1 MAKRFQ
7 DKVVLITGASA
18 GIGAETARQLAAEG
32 ARLALLARRED
43 KLAEVK
49 AEVESLGAP
58 VVTFIADVND
68 RAALDAAVAGTLDA
82 FGRIDIVLANAGFG
96 ITGPIFKLSVDD
108 YRRQFETNFFGL
120 LNTIY
125 AALEP
130 LKASRGQL
138 GLLGSVAGV
147 VGTPS
152 ASAYNTS
159 KFAVNGLGESI
170 YHDLDEL
177 GISVTLIKPGF
188 VDSEIRLLDRHGKLS
203 GKRDPIPAWLVLSTP
218 KAARVIINALYKRK
232 PEVTVT
238 FHGKVFT
245 WCKRFLPG
253 ATRFV
258 IRRMSRG
265 SLPKL

>member
-43 KLAEVK
+43 KLSEVK

-152 ASAYNTS
+152 ASAYNAS

>member
-1 MAKRFQ
+1 MQKRFQ
-7 DKVVLITGASA
+7 DKVVLITGAST

-32 ARLALLARRED
+32 ATLALLARRED
-43 KLAEVK
+43 KLSEVK
-49 AEVESLGAP
+49 AEAESLGAP
-58 VVTFIADVND
+58 VVMFAADVND
-68 RAALDAAVAGTLDA
+68 RAALDAAVSGTLEA

-96 ITGPIFKLSVDD
+96 VTGPIFKLTVDD

-125 AALEP
+125 ATLEA

-152 ASAYNTS
+152 ASAYNAS

-203 GKRDPIPAWLVLSTP
+203 GKRDPVPSWLVLSTP

>member
-1 MAKRFQ
+1 MGRRFQ
-7 DKVVLITGASA
+7 DKVVFITGASS

-32 ARLALLARRED
+32 ARLALLARRVD
-43 KLAEVK
+43 KLAAVK
-49 AEVESLGAP
+49 AEVEALGAP
-58 VVTFIADVND
+58 VLMFTADVND
-68 RAALDAAVAGTLDA
+68 RKALDAAVASTLEA
-82 FGRIDIVLANAGFG
+82 FGRIDIVLANAGTG
-96 ITGPIFKLSVDD
+96 VTGPIFKITVED

-120 LNTIY
+120 LNTVY
-125 AALEP
+125 ATLEALR
-130 LKASRGQL
+130 ASRGQL

-152 ASAYNTS
+152 ASAYNAS

-177 GISVTLIKPGF
+177 GVSVTLIKPGF
-188 VDSEIRLLDRHGKLS
+188 VDSEIRHDKP
-203 GKRDPIPAWLVLSTP
+203 DPVPWWLVVSTP
-218 KAARVIINALYKRK
+218 GAAREIINALYRRK

-253 ATRFV
+253 ATRWV
-258 IRRMSRG
+258 IRRMSKGR
-265 SLPKL
+265 LPKL

>member
-1 MAKRFQ
+1 MTKRFQ
-7 DKVVLITGASA
+7 DRVILITGASA

-49 AEVESLGAP
+49 AEVEALGAP
-58 VVTFIADVND
+58 VVVFAADVND

-82 FGRIDIVLANAGFG
+82 FGHIDIVLANAGFG
-96 ITGPIFKLSVDD
+96 VTGPIFKLTVDD

-120 LNTIY
+120 LNTIF
-125 AALEP
+125 ATLDA
-130 LKASRGQL
+130 LKASRGQI

-152 ASAYNTS
+152 ASAYNAS

-203 GKRDPIPAWLVLSTP
+203 GKRDPVPAWLVLSTP
-218 KAARVIINALYKRK
+218 KAARVILNALYKRK